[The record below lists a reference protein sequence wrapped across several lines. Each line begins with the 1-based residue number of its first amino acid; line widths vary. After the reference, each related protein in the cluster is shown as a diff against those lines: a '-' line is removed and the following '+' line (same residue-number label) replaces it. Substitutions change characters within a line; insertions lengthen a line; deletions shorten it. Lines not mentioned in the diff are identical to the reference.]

1 METTLIVS
9 DQCSACK
16 VLLDSLK
23 NQGVLSKYKVVNVAS
38 PEGQDIV
45 AKLGLKAVPNC
56 VVIRREGSEDMARPC
71 TDEEMGK
78 VIAEAGGK
86 SRT

>member
-9 DQCSACK
+9 DQCPACK

-23 NQGVLSKYKVVNVAS
+23 NQGVLNKYKVVNVAS

-56 VVIRREGSEDMARPC
+56 VVIRREEGGDMARPC
-71 TDEEMGK
+71 SDEEMAG
-78 VIAEAGGK
+78 VIKEAGGK
-86 SRT
+86 GRT